1 MTMEDDDLNQEDF
14 ASMLEES
21 LEPRSFKEGELVE
34 GTVVSVGSTVVFVDI
49 GGKGEANIDVAELA
63 DEDGQIDVQVGDI
76 VQGVVVST
84 RGGVTLSHKLARG
97 AATRQRLHDAYRSGL
112 PVEGRVEKSIKGG
125 FDIAIG
131 SQRAFCPIS
140 QIDNRFTE
148 DPTIHEG
155 QTYTF
160 RITEFSESGENMV
173 VSRRALLEVEE
184 AERAEEV
191 RSTIVA
197 NAELPGRV
205 VSVRSYGA
213 FVDLGGGIQGL
224 LHVSEMGWSR
234 VSDPNEVVQ
243 PGDEVTV
250 KVLRVEDDGK
260 KIALGLKQLAT
271 DPGSI
276 VEDTYEVGQVLGGR
290 VTRVAEFGVFVELE
304 PGIEGLAHAST
315 FPPTGTRDSWKSSVA
330 PGTSVVV
337 ELLSF
342 EPDRKRIGLAVVP
355 EGSVRAGGSMAT
367 PTWGTIIAGARV
379 TGKVERHEN
388 YGVFVFLAPGK
399 TGLVPMAETG
409 VERGSDLQKTF
420 PVGSDLDVVVLEVD
434 PSSRR
439 IRLSV
444 KAIAEGEQKRE
455 AEAYAKSQES
465 ENSSGFG
472 TMADKLR
479 SAMRPESK
487 K

>member
-1 MTMEDDDLNQEDF
+1 MTTENDDLDQEDF

-21 LEPRSFKEGELVE
+21 LEPKSFQEGELVE
-34 GTVVSVGSTVVFVDI
+34 GSVVSIGSTVAFVDI
-49 GGKGEANIDVAELA
+49 GGKGEATIDVAELA

-84 RGGVTLSHKLARG
+84 RGGVKLSHKLARG
-97 AATRQRLHDAYRSGL
+97 AATRERLHDAYRAGL

-125 FDIAIG
+125 YDVAIG
-131 SQRAFCPIS
+131 NQRAFCPIS
-140 QIDNRFTE
+140 QIDNRFTD

-155 QTYTF
+155 QSYTF
-160 RITEFSESGENMV
+160 RITELSEGGKNVV
-173 VSRRALLEVEE
+173 VSRRVLLEAEE
-184 AERAEEV
+184 AERATEV
-191 RSTIVA
+191 RATIVA

-224 LHVSEMGWSR
+224 LHVSEMAWSR

-243 PGDEVTV
+243 PGDDITV
-250 KVLRVEDDGK
+250 KVLRVDDDGK
-260 KIALGLKQLAT
+260 KIALGLKQLGS
-271 DPGSI
+271 DPWSTA
-276 VEDTYEVGQVLGGR
+276 EDTYEVGQVLGGR
-290 VTRVAEFGVFVELE
+290 VVRVAEFGVFVELE

-315 FPPTGTRDSWKSSVA
+315 FPPTGIRDAWKSSIE

-355 EGSVRAGGSMAT
+355 EGSARAGGSVAA
-367 PTWGTIIAGARV
+367 PTRGRIVAGARV

-409 VERGSDLQKTF
+409 AERGSDIQKKF
-420 PVGSDLDVVVLEVD
+420 PVGSDLEVMVLEVD

-444 KAIAEGEQKRE
+444 KAIAEAEQKRE
-455 AEAYAKSQES
+455 ARAYAESQEN

-479 SAMRPESK
+479 SAMRPRD
-487 K
+487 